1 MTNVVTEHITKTPG
15 VCGGKACVAGTRV
28 RVMDI
33 VIWHEHLDWSADEIV
48 TQIPTITLSDVHAA
62 LAYYFDN
69 REEIEEDIRRNDE
82 IAEKF
87 RAQYP
92 SKQGRVMVTMDSDYL
107 ILAAQGASHAGIAYV
122 KPGTRSIGQLIRKL
136 KL

>member
-33 VIWHEHLDWSADEIV
+33 VIWREHLCWSADEIV
-48 TQIPTITLSDVHAA
+48 SQIPTITLSDVHAA

-69 REEIEEDIRRNDE
+69 REEIEEDIQRNDE

-92 SKQGRVMVTMDSDYL
+92 SKLKEKLSY
-107 ILAAQGASHAGIAYV
+107 GAD
-122 KPGTRSIGQLIRKL
+122 
-136 KL
+136 